1 MNAIITDHVFRK
13 LIVLLND
20 DIPRI
25 RGAVEQLQNDLENNQ
40 AALTYFRGCR
50 NEKEQYDYFDYSCHW
65 ITNGTWNH
73 LYFLV
78 SDKQALDGILLVDE
92 VSK

>member
-1 MNAIITDHVFRK
+1 MEARITEHVFAR

-25 RGAVEQLQNDLENNQ
+25 RDAVKQLRSDLEDNPR
-40 AALTYFRGCR
+40 ALAYFRGCR
-50 NEKEQYDYFDYSCHW
+50 DDDEPDDYFCYSCYW
-65 ITNGTWNH
+65 ISDGIWHH
-73 LYFLV
+73 LDFLV

-92 VSK
+92 VS